1 MRSIGIDVG
10 SHGIK
15 IVEITTTNKGFLV
28 THAIERQFALKA
40 HQDHEIEV
48 LEKLKELTDGYD
60 DNTRVVICVP
70 QEKTIIRYRNFPFRD
85 RIKIFKALAFEL
97 DEDLPYSS
105 DDAVFDAKI
114 IKTIGNTAD
123 VLACAVKESHIEKIY
138 ETYQSIG
145 CKPDLLTAEGLAFAN
160 IFENWNLPPPAFP
173 APDLSLEQL
182 SPEHKKLK
190 IVLSIGYSKT
200 LVMAYHQDQVIGVNT
215 IFWGGKN
222 LIDSIAKKYELP
234 FHEAKRETELKAFIL
249 PSKNNASFDAKIF
262 SDTIAKSF
270 RELIRDL
277 QLALLEIKTEH
288 SGEIQEVF
296 LTGGL
301 SHVKGLS
308 PFMTQALDV
317 PVNLVGIFDRFPQIT
332 FDKTAVAEE
341 RFGLALGLAIEG
353 MKKPRNPALQFLRG
367 DLIKQNLALQ
377 KFLDFWSPTLIFAG
391 VMVVSLILYS
401 SLKATFSESMNVAAE
416 ENLVEMAKSAAQIPA
431 RQSNPSGITKYIK
444 ETKQRASSIRVLKAY
459 LQMNSAMDVLKKITE
474 AVPGKQSITLDVSTV
489 MINGSNVVVEG
500 HVASPLEKA
509 KLLSEL
515 KKLSL
520 DGKVQESDPLVP
532 TKTDQVGF
540 RVSFKTDRNIQ
551 KSRE

>member
-48 LEKLKELTDGYD
+48 LEKLKELTDSYD

-70 QEKTIIRYRNFPFRD
+70 QEKIIVRYRNFPFKD
-85 RIKIFKALAFEL
+85 RIKIFKILPLEL
-97 DEDLPYSS
+97 EEDLPYSS
-105 DDAVFDAKI
+105 DDAIFDAKLI
-114 IKTIGNTAD
+114 RILGNTAD
-123 VLACAVKESHIEKIY
+123 VLACAVKQTHIEKIY
-138 ETYQSIG
+138 DTFQSVH
-145 CKPDLLTAEGLAFAN
+145 CKPDLMTAEGLAFAN
-160 IFENWNLPPPAFP
+160 IFENWNQPPPAFP
-173 APDLSLEQL
+173 APDLALDQIT
-182 SPEHKKLK
+182 PEVKKLK
-190 IVLSIGYSKT
+190 IVLSLGYSKT
-200 LVMAYHQDQVIGVNT
+200 LVMAYHQDQLVAVNT

-234 FHEAKRETELKAFIL
+234 FHEAKKETELKAFIL

-277 QLALLEIKTEH
+277 QLALLEVKTEQ

-317 PVNLVGIFDRFPQIT
+317 PVNLVSIFDRFPQIT
-332 FDKTAVAEE
+332 FDKSAVAEE

-353 MKKPRNPALQFLRG
+353 MKKPRNPAIQFLRG
-367 DLIKQNLALQ
+367 DLMKQNLVLQ
-377 KFLDFWSPTLIFAG
+377 KFLDLWSPTLIFAG
-391 VMVVSLILYS
+391 VMVVSLMIYG
-401 SLKATFSESMNVAAE
+401 SLKSSFSESMTTVAE
-416 ENLVEMAKSAAQIPA
+416 ENLIEMAKKAAQIPS
-431 RQSNPSGITKYIK
+431 RQANPSGINKYIK

-459 LQMNSAMDVLKKITE
+459 LQMNSAMDVLKKVTDT
-474 AVPGKQSITLDVSTV
+474 VPNKQSITLDVSTFL
-489 MINGSNVVVEG
+489 INGNNVVLEG

-515 KKLSL
+515 KKISL
-520 DGKVQESDPLVP
+520 DGKIQESDPLVP
-532 TKTDQVGF
+532 TKTDHVGF

-551 KSRE
+551 KARE